1 MAKKDGKKKPMMAL
15 VISVGPKMP
24 KKPEDTATPDG
35 KAMKK
40 AWNFM
45 KENEGSSP
53 GEEISSPYTQQYTRR
68 PLPPIKRGE
77 LNSRDKLV
85 EDARQKF
92 YAQGRVPGE
101 GITNRLRRQ
110 YLRQLAYHQMTPDEY
125 RDMNKNKQTELSIQ
139 EQLRRQ
145 EEREKLR
152 RQNASEL
159 GDSLFGSE
167 GEFD

>member
-1 MAKKDGKKKPMMAL
+1 MPKDYKGEKTKPSMAL
-15 VISVGPKMP
+15 IISVGPKMP
-24 KKPEDTATPDG
+24 KKPEDTATPDD

-45 KENEGSSP
+45 KE
-53 GEEISSPYTQQYTRR
+53 
-68 PLPPIKRGE
+68 
-77 LNSRDKLV
+77 
-85 EDARQKF
+85 
-92 YAQGRVPGE
+92 AQ
-101 GITNRLRRQ
+101 
-110 YLRQLAYHQMTPDEY
+110 DEM
-125 RDMNKNKQTELSIQ
+125 DMDKNKQSELRIQ

-159 GDSLFGSE
+159 TDSLFGSE

>member
-45 KENEGSSP
+45 KENEA
-53 GEEISSPYTQQYTRR
+53 RR

-101 GITNRLRRQ
+101 GISNRLRRQ
-110 YLRQLAYHQMTPDEY
+110 HLRGLAYHQMTPDEY
-125 RDMNKNKQTELSIQ
+125 DASRQTELSIQ

-145 EEREKLR
+145 EEREQLR

-159 GDSLFGSE
+159 TDSLFGSE

>member
-1 MAKKDGKKKPMMAL
+1 MTKKDGKKKPMMAL

-24 KKPEDTATPDG
+24 KKPEDTATPDD

-40 AWNFM
+40 AWDFM
-45 KENEGSSP
+45 KENEARP
-53 GEEISSPYTQQYTRR
+53 DDDDVRYTQSFG
-68 PLPPIKRGE
+68 PSPPI
-77 LNSRDKLV
+77 
-85 EDARQKF
+85 
-92 YAQGRVPGE
+92 
-101 GITNRLRRQ
+101 
-110 YLRQLAYHQMTPDEY
+110 
-125 RDMNKNKQTELSIQ
+125 LSIQ

-159 GDSLFGSE
+159 TDALFGSE

>member
-24 KKPEDTATPDG
+24 KKPEDTATPDD

-40 AWNFM
+40 AWDFM
-45 KENEGSSP
+45 KENEARQMSLRNYPTDDDDVRYTDSFGPSP
-53 GEEISSPYTQQYTRR
+53 PIKRG
-68 PLPPIKRGE
+68 LPPIKRGE

-101 GITNRLRRQ
+101 GISNRLQRQ
-110 YLRQLAYHQMTPDEY
+110 YLRGLAYNQMTPDEY
-125 RDMNKNKQTELSIQ
+125 DASRQT
-139 EQLRRQ
+139 
-145 EEREKLR
+145 
-152 RQNASEL
+152 
-159 GDSLFGSE
+159 E

>member
-1 MAKKDGKKKPMMAL
+1 MTKKDGKKKPMMAL

-24 KKPEDTATPDG
+24 KKPEDTATPDD

-40 AWNFM
+40 AWDFM
-45 KENEGSSP
+45 KENEARQMSLRNYP
-53 GEEISSPYTQQYTRR
+53 TDDDDVRYTQSFG
-68 PLPPIKRGE
+68 PSPPI
-77 LNSRDKLV
+77 
-85 EDARQKF
+85 
-92 YAQGRVPGE
+92 
-101 GITNRLRRQ
+101 
-110 YLRQLAYHQMTPDEY
+110 
-125 RDMNKNKQTELSIQ
+125 LSIQ

-159 GDSLFGSE
+159 TDALFGSE